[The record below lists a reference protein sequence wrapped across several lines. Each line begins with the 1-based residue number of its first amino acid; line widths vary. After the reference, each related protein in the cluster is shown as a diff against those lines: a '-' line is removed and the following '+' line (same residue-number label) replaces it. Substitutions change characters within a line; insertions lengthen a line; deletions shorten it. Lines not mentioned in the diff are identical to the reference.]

1 MATAASAVPACAAMA
16 DARRGRAAAVV
27 AAVLAVTGCSLRPA
41 PPPPPPPPQP
51 PVAPLAL
58 DPARTEVLVRVYREG
73 PLAAVGHNHI
83 ITTTAIEGGV
93 TPAAGGEY
101 AFALRLPV
109 AAFVVDDPAA
119 RARAGADFAAPVDD
133 AARAGTRGNLLG
145 PRLLDADRFPAIG
158 LAGRTGTG
166 AEGARSLEVAITV
179 RDVTRP
185 FRIPVTVEA
194 TPAGPRLRGTLRV
207 THAELGL
214 EPFSVMGG
222 MLRVRDELGIDFVAE
237 LGAAAVSPAVAAG
250 PAAAR

>member
-1 MATAASAVPACAAMA
+1 MA
-16 DARRGRAAAVV
+16 DARRRRAAAVA
-27 AAVLAVTGCSLRPA
+27 AAVLAVTGCSLRPSPPPAA
-41 PPPPPPPPQP
+41 PPP
-51 PVAPLAL
+51 AAALAL

-73 PLAAVGHNHI
+73 PLAAVGHNHV
-83 ITTTAIEGGV
+83 ITATAVEGSV

-145 PRLLDADRFPAIG
+145 PRLLDAERFPAIG
-158 LAGRTGTG
+158 LAGRSVTGPDGT
-166 AEGARSLEVAITV
+166 RSLDIAITV

-194 TPAGPRLRGTLRV
+194 APDGPRLRGALRV

-222 MLRVRDELGIDFVAE
+222 MLRVRDELGIEFVAG
-237 LGAAAVSPAVAAG
+237 LGAGGVSAAGAGPVAA
-250 PAAAR
+250 R

>member
-1 MATAASAVPACAAMA
+1 MADPRRRRSAV
-16 DARRGRAAAVV
+16 AAA
-27 AAVLAVTGCSLRPA
+27 AILAVAGCSLGPA
-41 PPPPPPPPQP
+41 PPPAAPPP
-51 PVAPLAL
+51 AAALAL

-73 PLAAVGHNHI
+73 PLAAVGHNHV
-83 ITTTAIEGGV
+83 ITATAVEGSV

-101 AFALRLPV
+101 TFDVRLPV

-133 AARAGTRGNLLG
+133 AARDGTRGNLLG
-145 PRLLDADRFPAIG
+145 PRLLDAARFPAIG
-158 LAGRTGTG
+158 LAGRTVTG
-166 AEGARSLEVAITV
+166 PDGARSLDVAITV

-185 FRIPVTVEA
+185 FRIPVTVAA
-194 TPAGPRLRGTLRV
+194 TPQGPSLRGALRV

-222 MLRVRDELGIDFVAE
+222 MLRVRDELGIEFVAG
-237 LGAAAVSPAVAAG
+237 LGAGAVSPAGAG

>member
-1 MATAASAVPACAAMA
+1 MA

-27 AAVLAVTGCSLRPA
+27 VAVLAVTGCSLRPA
-41 PPPPPPPPQP
+41 PPPAPPPP
-51 PVAPLAL
+51 VAALAL
-58 DPARTEVLVRVYREG
+58 DPARTEVLVRAYREG
-73 PLAAVGHNHI
+73 PLAAVGHNHV
-83 ITTTAIEGGV
+83 ITATAVEGSV
-93 TPAAGGEY
+93 TPVAGGEY

-145 PRLLDADRFPAIG
+145 PRLLDAERFPAIG
-158 LAGRTGTG
+158 LAGRTVTG
-166 AEGARSLEVAITV
+166 ADGARSLEAAITV
-179 RDVTRP
+179 RDVTRS
-185 FRIPVTVEA
+185 FRIPVTIEA
-194 TPAGPRLRGTLRV
+194 TPAGPRLRGVLRV

-222 MLRVRDELGIDFVAE
+222 MLRVRDELAIDFVAG
-237 LGAAAVSPAVAAG
+237 LGAVSPAGAG